1 MGNAVVSGDQQV
13 LWGEQSYAES
23 LPLPHPTDH
32 ACTVTASCVQI
43 FLNEFKGQNQKGE
56 MKDVRALPS
65 FLSVLEQE
73 PSHPSSPGSLL
84 HSQPGEG
91 GEAGAVQS
99 ESRVLDEK
107 QPEEEPAVRPGR
119 VHSAPVL
126 HMGQPATS
134 QISDIC
140 VPHCPS
146 IKWLLRE
153 WSEETLQPFC
163 RAFAGEEEGSE
174 MGVCVLKR
182 MA

>member
-1 MGNAVVSGDQQV
+1 M
-13 LWGEQSYAES
+13 
-23 LPLPHPTDH
+23 
-32 ACTVTASCVQI
+32 
-43 FLNEFKGQNQKGE
+43 
-56 MKDVRALPS
+56 RALPS

-84 HSQPGEG
+84 PSQPGKR

-99 ESRVLDEK
+99 ESRVLEK
-107 QPEEEPAVRPGR
+107 QAEEEPGVRPGR

-126 HMGQPATS
+126 HMGQPAAS
-134 QISDIC
+134 QISDTC

-146 IKWLLRE
+146 IKWQRRE

-163 RAFAGEEEGSE
+163 RAFAGEEKGSE